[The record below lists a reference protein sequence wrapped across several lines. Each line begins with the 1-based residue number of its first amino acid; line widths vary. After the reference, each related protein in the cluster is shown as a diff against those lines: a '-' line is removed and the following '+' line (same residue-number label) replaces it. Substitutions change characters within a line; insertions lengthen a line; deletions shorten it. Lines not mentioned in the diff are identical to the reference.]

1 MSERMFE
8 LRQRRGELL
17 ARIEAQRGQLAEI
30 TSPWKGPL
38 AVADQGVSVLRFLRG
53 HPLVTAAIAA
63 IVFARRRS
71 VAGLLKTAW
80 QMWSTF
86 RSFSDL
92 GQRL

>member
-17 ARIEAQRGQLAEI
+17 ARIEMQRGQLAEI
-30 TSPWKGPL
+30 TSAWKGPL
-38 AVADQGVSVLRFLRG
+38 EVADQGVSVLQFLRG
-53 HPLVTAAIAA
+53 HPLLVAAIAA

-86 RSFSDL
+86 RSFSV
-92 GQRL
+92 